1 MSSFYGISGANADDQ
16 TWGPGACTSLH
27 QMHGL
32 KPITLSQVLKKKSRH
47 EKIVMCTAYD
57 LFTSRVAD
65 DAMVDILLVGDSLA
79 NVVLGES
86 RTAAVDLD
94 TMILFAKLVT
104 KGTRRSLVVFDLPYG
119 TYSTPEQAVAAT
131 IKVVQETGI
140 QVVKLEG
147 YLPEVVKE
155 VSKYA
160 AVCCHLGLLPQ
171 TATSFVTA
179 GGTAE
184 DAERL
189 LQQALDLQDAGAA
202 MLVLEM
208 VCTEAAEHISRS
220 LRIPTIGIGAGVGC
234 DGQVLVIHDML
245 GLCGPGAAQYKF
257 AKRYANLYDMAV
269 SALGTFR
276 SEVVQGSFPQQCNS
290 TPMRPG
296 EGEKFADTCAHRTST
311 SADSSTIAE
320 RGGGISSSVTLGSTK
335 QYSAETKSSDV
346 PQETDSSGPYK
357 VCVWGGGRMGQLFA
371 WILAGS
377 PQILATDQHG
387 HAGWQQKQMYGI
399 EVTICTSRKDLVAA
413 SNQNGGRL
421 SVIRSHG
428 PPTTSSS
435 PSNDR
440 THSSTLASIAENPL
454 GAAGNGE
461 QRLIKVISHS
471 TADKLR
477 YTYDLVIIACHSAA
491 TQNIAESAFRMARAG
506 GMVASLQNGLKAP
519 RILRALHDRQLQSGG
534 EPPALLFMPTSLA
547 AVEKAPLLVQEV
559 GKGNVKICGHLWR
572 ASQKAGELHSI
583 LISRGIRC
591 ELLPCHRLDEILWEK
606 AAVNCFIN
614 PISALLNCTNGQLTD
629 PRLELARKLVVSE
642 VVAVARGK
650 GIPLTFA
657 SASAAA
663 LDVACATMENSSST
677 LGQLQEGRPTELV
690 DISGEV
696 IREANLIGLKA
707 PVNRLLLEL
716 IGLLES
722 TQARRLTTCILKASV
737 ITHGLPGNMPLCKG
751 STSFG
756 CVAIGMSMLI
766 PDLTRIYESAEVL
779 HSD

>member
-47 EKIVMCTAYD
+47 EKIVMCTVGFLLRHSVQAYD

-147 YLPEVVKE
+147 YLPEVE

-257 AKRYANLYDMAV
+257 AKSVFLNRYANLYDMAV

-547 AVEKAPLLVQEV
+547 AVEKA
-559 GKGNVKICGHLWR
+559 
-572 ASQKAGELHSI
+572 
-583 LISRGIRC
+583 
-591 ELLPCHRLDEILWEK
+591 
-606 AAVNCFIN
+606 
-614 PISALLNCTNGQLTD
+614 
-629 PRLELARKLVVSE
+629 
-642 VVAVARGK
+642 
-650 GIPLTFA
+650 

-722 TQARRLTTCILKASV
+722 TQARRLCIS
-737 ITHGLPGNMPLCKG
+737 
-751 STSFG
+751 
-756 CVAIGMSMLI
+756 
-766 PDLTRIYESAEVL
+766 
-779 HSD
+779 